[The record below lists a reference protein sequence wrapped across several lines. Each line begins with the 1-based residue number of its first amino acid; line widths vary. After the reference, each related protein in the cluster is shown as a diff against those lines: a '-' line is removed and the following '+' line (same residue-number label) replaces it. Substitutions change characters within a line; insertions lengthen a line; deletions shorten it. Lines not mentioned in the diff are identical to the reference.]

1 MRMRI
6 LFLAVAVGTVAGG
19 CASISSAG
27 GAGGA
32 QVVSGEAKT
41 EASETG
47 ATTNQVATNGSDNSD
62 TSGTPVPR

>member
-1 MRMRI
+1 MRTRI
-6 LFLAVAVGTVAGG
+6 TFLAVAIATVVGG
-19 CASISSAG
+19 CASVNRAG

-32 QVVSGEAKT
+32 EVVSGEAKT

-62 TSGTPVPR
+62 TGGRKAQR